1 MTLEEELQ
9 VEPVQYH
16 PLRELKSLRGTL
28 AELTQVECDRDYV
41 FVTLTDALAPLDPV
55 GSLLMSYP
63 MQMVWPVAAICLTM
77 LSLHFIGD
85 GLSEALDP
93 RKR

>member
-1 MTLEEELQ
+1 MA
-9 VEPVQYH
+9 
-16 PLRELKSLRGTL
+16 SWGTM
-28 AELTQVECDRDYV
+28 AN
-41 FVTLTDALAPLDPV
+41 DAR
-55 GSLLMSYP
+55 SQLMLYP

-93 RKR
+93 RER

>member
-1 MTLEEELQ
+1 MPELLEGESEVYLVYDRNLSWAAERIAAQ
-9 VEPVQYH
+9 CA
-16 PLRELKSLRGTL
+16 LKGTM
-28 AELTQVECDRDYV
+28 AN
-41 FVTLTDALAPLDPV
+41 DAR
-55 GSLLMSYP
+55 SQLMLYP